1 MYRSMHLLK
10 HMEYMR
16 MVFFGAQGDFLS
28 AFHQNVF
35 NNDFQQTVLE
45 STLYFLNSKLEQSCY
60 MQAEP
65 QAQMVDIS
73 SGDQSGGQS
82 SFQFSTTLA
91 HAIKDFQFEFASE
104 SVKLVDNP
112 SFFFTVGNVSYLFFF
127 NLVKLGDYIRLKY
140 NTQHPVDRV
149 ISQMCQLKYN
159 KIFFFLLKIKRAKH
173 CLSLI
178 WKELNLPEYRVSNR
192 SAANCLQRLGSK
204 EQQVLRKMQ
213 FLRQHMHYFASLL
226 EEYVMFEV
234 IQSEWLHFKKALT
247 SISLFEELVDLHN
260 NYLNAIL
267 EKCFL
272 RGTVRDGNT
281 DIELAQEKKLQ
292 SIFSL
297 IFSQIFKL
305 NHLIREYGT
314 SICT

>member
-1 MYRSMHLLK
+1 
-10 HMEYMR
+10 
-16 MVFFGAQGDFLS
+16 
-28 AFHQNVF
+28 
-35 NNDFQQTVLE
+35 
-45 STLYFLNSKLEQSCY
+45 
-60 MQAEP
+60 
-65 QAQMVDIS
+65 
-73 SGDQSGGQS
+73 
-82 SFQFSTTLA
+82 
-91 HAIKDFQFEFASE
+91 
-104 SVKLVDNP
+104 
-112 SFFFTVGNVSYLFFF
+112 
-127 NLVKLGDYIRLKY
+127 
-140 NTQHPVDRV
+140 
-149 ISQMCQLKYN
+149 
-159 KIFFFLLKIKRAKH
+159 
-173 CLSLI
+173 
-178 WKELNLPEYRVSNR
+178 
-192 SAANCLQRLGSK
+192 
-204 EQQVLRKMQ
+204 
-213 FLRQHMHYFASLL
+213 MHYFASLL

-234 IQSEWLHFKKALT
+234 IQSEWLNFKKALT